1 MCSICIYAC
10 YTSYIF
16 PINRLAFILIIT
28 STSYLISILYLNIYA
43 IGNKPKNW
51 SVSKSEGEDAM
62 VEEK

>member
-16 PINRLAFILIIT
+16 PINRHAFILIIT
-28 STSYLISILYLNIYA
+28 SCLISILYLNIYA

-51 SVSKSEGEDAM
+51 SVSKAEGEDAM
-62 VEEK
+62 V